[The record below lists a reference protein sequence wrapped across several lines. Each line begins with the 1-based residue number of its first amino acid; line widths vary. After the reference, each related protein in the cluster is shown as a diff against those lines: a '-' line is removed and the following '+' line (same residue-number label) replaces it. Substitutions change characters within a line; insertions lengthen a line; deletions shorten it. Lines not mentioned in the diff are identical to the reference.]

1 MEELEIHSKKRAL
14 PMPQVAIGGVIIE
27 DNKILLAKRN
37 KEPHNGEWAILGG
50 SVKLGETL
58 QRAVEREIREE
69 TGLVVSA
76 KEPIRLFDL
85 IERDKQGHLR
95 FHYVIVDLR
104 ADYVAGTLHPFDDAA
119 DARWFAPKEIEG
131 LRITE
136 TTKEFLKNIQF
147 LP

>member
-1 MEELEIHSKKRAL
+1 
-14 PMPQVAIGGVIIE
+14 MPQVAIGGVIIK
-27 DNKILLAKRN
+27 DNKILLVKRN
-37 KEPHNGEWAILGG
+37 REPHKGEWAIPGG

-76 KEPIRLFDL
+76 KEPIHVFDL
-85 IERDKQGHLR
+85 IERGKQGQLR

-104 ADYVAGTLHPFDDAA
+104 ADYVAGTLHPSDDAV

-136 TTKEFLKNIQF
+136 TTKEFLKRIQF